1 MKIEQ
6 KLDWTLL
13 RKKAEINDALGK
25 PIRVSACLV
34 VVTEIPGQAHLEGVC
49 LEHYP

>member
-25 PIRVSACLV
+25 PIRVSACLLV
-34 VVTEIPGQAHLEGVC
+34 VIDTPGQAHFEGVC
-49 LEHYP
+49 FEHCP